1 LKRSPHGLQPRS
13 QSEPSCIVKHR
24 RDDVSEVTVNP
35 PVGQRSE
42 LAIEGMTCAAC
53 AARIEKRLVKQPGVL
68 EASVN
73 FASKS
78 AQVRFDASVTA
89 IGALAEAVNAIGFKA
104 MVPVVAEPDQQASAD
119 SVSRADESRELLWRV
134 VLGSML
140 AAPVVVLAMSHGAVE
155 AFNKSWNVWV
165 QLVLTATVLVV
176 CGGRFFV
183 SAFKQ
188 LRHGGANMDTL
199 VALGSGA
206 AMVYSV
212 AVTLWPTWFSMH
224 GASSHQHG
232 PAVYFE
238 AAAVIVV
245 LVLLGKFLEA
255 RATRR
260 TTAAVEL
267 LMQLQPKL
275 ARVEQAGVE
284 REVPIAQ
291 LRVDDVLI
299 VRPGEKVAADGIV
312 LTGASAIDESMLT
325 GESQPREK
333 REGDEVFAG
342 TMNGTGALRVR
353 VARVGA
359 ATTLQQIVKLVHD
372 AQGSKAPVAR
382 LADRVS
388 GIFVP
393 VVLVLAVLTF
403 AGWWLLGPADTR
415 LTMGLV
421 SAVSVLIIACPCA
434 LGLATPTAIMV
445 AVGRGARMGALI
457 RSGAAIEKAHDV
469 TTVVL
474 DKTGTITLGQP
485 SVVRIETVDGWTTA
499 DVLALAGAVEQ
510 RSEHPLAQAV
520 VHEARRMHVPL
531 TEPEEFQA
539 VPGSGVTARVGS
551 RQVAVGKAAWLES
564 IGVKL
569 GLTEAAR
576 TSEQG
581 AYTTLHIAVDGR
593 EVGIISMADAVRPTS
608 AAAIARLR
616 EQGKRVV
623 MLTGDNAATA
633 RAIAKS
639 VGIMDVIAGVL
650 PAGKVDAIRAMQQ
663 RGERVAMVG
672 DGINDAPALAAADVG
687 LAMGSGTDVAIAT
700 ADVTLMRT
708 DLHAVADTLGLSR
721 ATLRTIRQNLF
732 WAFGYNVICIPLAA
746 GVLWPLTQWL
756 LSPMVASAAMAFSS
770 VSVVLNSLRL
780 ARRVV

>member
-1 LKRSPHGLQPRS
+1 M
-13 QSEPSCIVKHR
+13 SEA
-24 RDDVSEVTVNP
+24 TVNP
-35 PVGQRSE
+35 SVGRQSE

-68 EASVN
+68 EATVN

-104 MVPVVAEPDQQASAD
+104 VVPVVAEPDQQASAD
-119 SVSRADESRELLWRV
+119 PVSRRDESRELLWRV
-134 VLGSML
+134 VLGTVL
-140 AAPVVVLAMSHGAVE
+140 ATPVVVLAMSHGAVE
-155 AFNKSWNVWV
+155 AFNKPWNVWV
-165 QLVLTATVLVV
+165 QLALTAVVLVV

-212 AVTLWPTWFSMH
+212 AVTLWPAWFSMH

-260 TTAAVEL
+260 TTVAVEL

-333 REGDEVFAG
+333 REGDEVIAG

-393 VVLVLAVLTF
+393 VVLVLAVLT
-403 AGWWLLGPADTR
+403 
-415 LTMGLV
+415 
-421 SAVSVLIIACPCA
+421 
-434 LGLATPTAIMV
+434 
-445 AVGRGARMGALI
+445 
-457 RSGAAIEKAHDV
+457 
-469 TTVVL
+469 
-474 DKTGTITLGQP
+474 
-485 SVVRIETVDGWTTA
+485 
-499 DVLALAGAVEQ
+499 
-510 RSEHPLAQAV
+510 
-520 VHEARRMHVPL
+520 
-531 TEPEEFQA
+531 
-539 VPGSGVTARVGS
+539 
-551 RQVAVGKAAWLES
+551 
-564 IGVKL
+564 
-569 GLTEAAR
+569 
-576 TSEQG
+576 
-581 AYTTLHIAVDGR
+581 
-593 EVGIISMADAVRPTS
+593 
-608 AAAIARLR
+608 
-616 EQGKRVV
+616 
-623 MLTGDNAATA
+623 
-633 RAIAKS
+633 
-639 VGIMDVIAGVL
+639 
-650 PAGKVDAIRAMQQ
+650 
-663 RGERVAMVG
+663 
-672 DGINDAPALAAADVG
+672 
-687 LAMGSGTDVAIAT
+687 
-700 ADVTLMRT
+700 
-708 DLHAVADTLGLSR
+708 
-721 ATLRTIRQNLF
+721 
-732 WAFGYNVICIPLAA
+732 
-746 GVLWPLTQWL
+746 
-756 LSPMVASAAMAFSS
+756 
-770 VSVVLNSLRL
+770 
-780 ARRVV
+780 